1 MSKFLLSNFA
11 VSMPMKVASSQVLF
25 HITTDKQYEYP
36 IKNISGKN
44 LNETQNPLV
53 VTFIG
58 KYNKRKRFAVSMGN
72 DTNYET
78 NQLLKLRFTVCFTRG
93 RLLGIN
99 EP

>member
-1 MSKFLLSNFA
+1 
-11 VSMPMKVASSQVLF
+11 MPMKVASSEVIF
-25 HITTDKQYEYP
+25 HITTDKLHEYP
-36 IKNISGKN
+36 IKNVSGII
-44 LNETQNPLV
+44 LNETHNPLT
-53 VTFIG
+53 VTFTG

>member
-1 MSKFLLSNFA
+1 MRKFLTSNFA

-25 HITTDKQYEYP
+25 HITTDKQHEYP
-36 IKNISGKN
+36 IKNVSGII
-44 LNETQNPLV
+44 LNETQTKLV
-53 VTFIG
+53 VTYTG
-58 KYNKRKRFAVSMGN
+58 NYNKRKRFAVSMGN

-93 RLLGIN
+93 RLLGIS